1 MCIHQ
6 AHDDVHTTG
15 TKIDFFAS
23 CAFCVPH
30 VCRSSCDPCLIKIRK
45 VWTISCRMSPIAL
58 KSDIPGALWLN
69 LKFKKFFEKCRKLK
83 NFRFFWKIFSNFK
96 LSHRALGMSDFDAR
110 GLIRQ
115 EIVHIFRILIKHKS
129 HNYLHT
135 CGTQKAHH
143 TKKSIFVHVLC
154 ILQYSQNSHISR
166 NPQNLK
172 IWHQGFP
179 TPCPDLKS
187 DKNSLL

>member
-1 MCIHQ
+1 M
-6 AHDDVHTTG
+6 DNFLSNEPYSV
-15 TKIDFFAS
+15 KIGHSWRPVAQLEFRKNFWKKSKILKFF
-23 CAFCVPH
+23 
-30 VCRSSCDPCLIKIRK
+30 LKISK
-45 VWTISCRMSPIAL
+45 FSKKCSN
-58 KSDIPGALWLN
+58 LN
-69 LKFKKFFEKCRKLK
+69 L
-83 NFRFFWKIFSNFK
+83 N
-96 LSHRALGMSDFDAR
+96 HRALGMSDFDAR

-187 DKNSLL
+187 DINSLL